1 MSMASLAERISVGRR
16 GALRV
21 RYGQIAAHAILV
33 VLVVLSLYPF
43 VYMLI
48 TSVKSIDQ
56 FYHSY
61 FEPTL
66 PFHFE
71 NYLEAWSQVGGYMI
85 NSISVT
91 AVSVI
96 LVLLFASLAGYV
108 FSRYRF
114 PGSELLFM
122 TVMLVMMVPA
132 ILNMLPVFVT
142 LRDFGLLDTHLAL
155 IVVYV
160 SQGQVLGVYIF
171 RNFFISIP
179 DELLDAA
186 EIDGA
191 GDLLTLW
198 NVIVPLSKP
207 IIFTVAVMSTLTF
220 WNEYIWPL
228 IILSS
233 QRLWTITLGLVVFE
247 ARYAG
252 MAAWGPLFSGYVI
265 ASIPLIVLFAFSM
278 KYFVAGLTAGAVK
291 G

>member
-1 MSMASLAERISVGRR
+1 MASP
-16 GALRV
+16 ALRTDV
-21 RYGQIAAHAILV
+21 GPGRTVSIRYGQVIAHAILI
-33 VLVVLSLYPF
+33 VLVILSLYPF
-43 VYMLI
+43 AYMLI

-71 NYLEAWSQVGGYMI
+71 NYLEAWSQVGRYMV

-91 AVSVI
+91 AISVA

-108 FSRYRF
+108 FARYRF

-142 LRDFGLLDTHLAL
+142 LRDLRLLDTHLAL
-155 IVVYV
+155 VVVYV

-171 RNFFISIP
+171 RNFFTSIP

-191 GDLLTLW
+191 GDLRSLW

-207 IIFTVAVMSTLTF
+207 VIFTVAVMSTLTF

-228 IILSS
+228 ILLSS

-265 ASIPLIVLFAFSM
+265 ASVPLIVLFAFSM

>member
-1 MSMASLAERISVGRR
+1 MTNIAARIDVGLRRASRL
-16 GALRV
+16 
-21 RYGQIAAHAILV
+21 RYGQIAAHAILI
-33 VLVVLSLYPF
+33 VLVILSLYPF
-43 VYMLI
+43 AYMLI

-71 NYLEAWSQVGGYMI
+71 NYLEAWSQVSGYMI
-85 NSISVT
+85 NSVSVT
-91 AVSVI
+91 AISVV
-96 LVLLFASLAGYV
+96 LVLLFAALAGYV

-191 GDLLTLW
+191 GDLLILAK
-198 NVIVPLSKP
+198 VIVPLSKP

>member
-1 MSMASLAERISVGRR
+1 MASP
-16 GALRV
+16 ALRTDV
-21 RYGQIAAHAILV
+21 GPGRTVSIRYGQVIAHAILI
-33 VLVVLSLYPF
+33 VLVILSLYPF
-43 VYMLI
+43 AYMLI

-71 NYLEAWSQVGGYMI
+71 NYLEAWSQVGLYMV

-91 AVSVI
+91 AISVA

-108 FSRYRF
+108 FARYRF

-142 LRDFGLLDTHLAL
+142 LRDLRLLDTHLAL
-155 IVVYV
+155 VVVYV

-171 RNFFISIP
+171 RNFFTSIP

-191 GDLLTLW
+191 GDLRSLW

-207 IIFTVAVMSTLTF
+207 VIFTVAVMSALTF

-228 IILSS
+228 ILLSS

-265 ASIPLIVLFAFSM
+265 ASVPLIVLFAFSM
-278 KYFVAGLTAGAVK
+278 RYFVAGLTAGAVK

>member
-1 MSMASLAERISVGRR
+1 MTSMTSMDSAVASRKGT
-16 GALRV
+16 RV
-21 RYGQIAAHAILV
+21 RYGQIVSHAILV
-33 VLVVLSLYPF
+33 ALVTVSLYPF
-43 VYMLI
+43 AFMLI

-66 PFHFE
+66 PFHFM
-71 NYLEAWSQVGGYMI
+71 NYLEAWSQIGGYMV
-85 NSISVT
+85 NSVSVTTISV
-91 AVSVI
+91 V
-96 LVLLFASLAGYV
+96 LVLVVASLAGYV

-114 PGSELLFM
+114 VGSELLFM
-122 TVMLVMMVPA
+122 TVMLVMMVPN
-132 ILNMLPVFVT
+132 ILSMLPVFVT
-142 LRDFGLLDTHLAL
+142 LRNMRLLDTHFAL
-155 IVVYV
+155 IIVYV

-171 RNFFISIP
+171 RNFFISVP
-179 DELLDAA
+179 DELMDAA

-191 GDLLTLW
+191 GDLRTLW
-198 NVIVPLSKP
+198 RIILPLSKP

-233 QRLWTITLGLVVFE
+233 QQLWTITLGLVVFE
-247 ARYAG
+247 SRYAG

>member
-1 MSMASLAERISVGRR
+1 MASP
-16 GALRV
+16 ALRTDV
-21 RYGQIAAHAILV
+21 GPGRTVSIRYGQVIAHAILI
-33 VLVVLSLYPF
+33 VLVILSLYPF
-43 VYMLI
+43 AYMLI

-71 NYLEAWSQVGGYMI
+71 NYLEAWSQVGGYMV

-91 AVSVI
+91 AISVA

-108 FSRYRF
+108 FARYRF

-142 LRDFGLLDTHLAL
+142 LRDLRLLDTHLAL
-155 IVVYV
+155 VVVYV

-171 RNFFISIP
+171 RNFFTSIP

-191 GDLLTLW
+191 GDLRSLW

-207 IIFTVAVMSTLTF
+207 VIFTVAVMSTLTF

-228 IILSS
+228 ILLSS

-265 ASIPLIVLFAFSM
+265 ASVPLIVLFAFSM
-278 KYFVAGLTAGAVK
+278 RYFVAGLTAGAVK

>member
-1 MSMASLAERISVGRR
+1 MASP
-16 GALRV
+16 ALRI
-21 RYGQIAAHAILV
+21 RYGQIISHAILV
-33 VLVVLSLYPF
+33 VLVILSLYPF
-43 VYMLI
+43 AYMLI

-71 NYLEAWSQVGGYMI
+71 NYLEAWSQVGRYMV
-85 NSISVT
+85 NSLSTTAISV
-91 AVSVI
+91 V

-108 FSRYRF
+108 FARYRF
-114 PGSELLFM
+114 PGSEILFM

-142 LRDFGLLDTHLAL
+142 LRDLRLLDTHLAL
-155 IVVYV
+155 VVVYV

-171 RNFFISIP
+171 RNFFVSIP

-191 GDLLTLW
+191 GDLRSLW
-198 NVIVPLSKP
+198 HVIVPLSKP

-228 IILSS
+228 ILLSS

-265 ASIPLIVLFAFSM
+265 ASVPLIVLFAFSM

>member
-1 MSMASLAERISVGRR
+1 MASP
-16 GALRV
+16 ALRV
-21 RYGQIAAHAILV
+21 DVGTMRLLRIRYGQATSHVILI
-33 VLVVLSLYPF
+33 VLVILSLYPF
-43 VYMLI
+43 AYMLI

-71 NYLEAWSQVGGYMI
+71 NYLEAWSQVGGYMV
-85 NSISVT
+85 NSISIT
-91 AVSVI
+91 AISVV

-142 LRDFGLLDTHLAL
+142 LRDLRLLDTHLAL

-191 GDLLTLW
+191 GDLRTLW

-265 ASIPLIVLFAFSM
+265 ASVPLIVLFAFSM

>member
-1 MSMASLAERISVGRR
+1 MASISARPDVSTRLAVRI
-16 GALRV
+16 
-21 RYGQIAAHAILV
+21 RYGQVAAHAILL
-33 VLVVLSLYPF
+33 VLVILSLYPF
-43 VYMLI
+43 AYMLI

-66 PFHFE
+66 PIHFE
-71 NYLEAWSQVGGYMI
+71 NYLEAWSQVSRYMV

-91 AVSVI
+91 AISVVA
-96 LVLLFASLAGYV
+96 VLLFASLAGYV
-108 FSRYRF
+108 FARYRF
-114 PGSELLFM
+114 PGSEILFM

-142 LRDFGLLDTHLAL
+142 LRDVGLLDTHLAL

-198 NVIVPLSKP
+198 RVIVPLSKP

-247 ARYAG
+247 SRYAG

-265 ASIPLIVLFAFSM
+265 ASVPLILLFAFSM

>member
-1 MSMASLAERISVGRR
+1 MASP
-16 GALRV
+16 ALRTDV
-21 RYGQIAAHAILV
+21 GPGRTVSIRYGQVIAHAILI
-33 VLVVLSLYPF
+33 VLVILSLYPF
-43 VYMLI
+43 AYMLI

-71 NYLEAWSQVGGYMI
+71 NYLEAWSQVGGYMV

-91 AVSVI
+91 AISVA

-108 FSRYRF
+108 FARYRF

-142 LRDFGLLDTHLAL
+142 LRDLRLLDTHLAL
-155 IVVYV
+155 VVVYV

-171 RNFFISIP
+171 RNFFTSIP

-191 GDLLTLW
+191 GDLRSLW

-207 IIFTVAVMSTLTF
+207 VIFTVAVMSTLTF

-228 IILSS
+228 ILLSS

-265 ASIPLIVLFAFSM
+265 ASVPLIVLFAFSM

>member
-1 MSMASLAERISVGRR
+1 MAELTTTAVDRHVGGRI
-16 GALRV
+16 
-21 RYGQIAAHAILV
+21 RYGQIVSHALLI

-43 VYMLI
+43 IFMLI

-71 NYLEAWSQVGGYMI
+71 NYMEAWSQVSQYML
-85 NSISVT
+85 NSIFVT
-91 AVSVI
+91 AISVVFV
-96 LVLLFASLAGYV
+96 LVFASLAGFV
-108 FSRYRF
+108 FARYKF
-114 PGSELLFM
+114 AGSEILF
-122 TVMLVMMVPA
+122 TLVLLVMMVPN
-132 ILNMLPVFVT
+132 ILSMLPVFVT
-142 LRDFGLLDTHLAL
+142 LRNMSLLDTHLAL
-155 IVVYV
+155 IIVYV

-171 RNFFISIP
+171 RNFFISVP

-191 GDLLTLW
+191 GDLRVLLK
-198 NVIVPLSKP
+198 VILPLSKP
-207 IIFTVAVMSTLTF
+207 IIFTVAVMSTLAF

-228 IILSS
+228 IVLSTQS
-233 QRLWTITLGLVVFE
+233 LWTITLGLVVFE
-247 ARYAG
+247 TRYAG

-265 ASIPLIVLFAFSM
+265 ASIPLILLFAFSM
-278 KYFVAGLTAGAVK
+278 RYFVAGLTAGAIK